1 MPRIAPA
8 TSPLTMP
15 RMNHPNAKDSRIDL
29 GIEIARGLAAAWSSE
44 TIGKPEIEIFV
55 SLGETTGAI

>member
-1 MPRIAPA
+1 
-8 TSPLTMP
+8 
-15 RMNHPNAKDSRIDL
+15 MNHPNAKDSRIDL